1 MIELEASY
9 LIRVKSFIALN
20 YNYLLSNY
28 YVLDT
33 ILIIG
38 DVKRKRLQPLG
49 NQHAYWICYK
59 TILSN

>member
-9 LIRVKSFIALN
+9 LIGVKSLIALN

-38 DVKRKRLQPLG
+38 DVKRKRLLPLG

-59 TILSN
+59 TILFN